1 MKVFV
6 YSDWAV
12 EVCRRSISFEVLS
25 RPSEVPVAEEVILL
39 LMAVPSLEEVRMQ
52 LASAMVLEDLSE
64 LLVEELIALVFDTFL
79 PLLLLGL
86 PKMLSVFLIEEL
98 AEVVVLMTMMKMK
111 RLVDQQFP
119 AV

>member
-1 MKVFV
+1 MM
-6 YSDWAV
+6 
-12 EVCRRSISFEVLS
+12 E
-25 RPSEVPVAEEVILL
+25 
-39 LMAVPSLEEVRMQ
+39 VPSLEEVRMQ

-64 LLVEELIALVFDTFL
+64 LLVEELIALVFDIFL

-111 RLVDQQFP
+111 RLVDQQFF
-119 AV
+119 VV

>member
-12 EVCRRSISFEVLS
+12 EVCRWSISFEVLS
-25 RPSEVPVAEEVILL
+25 RPSEVPVEEEVILL

-86 PKMLSVFLIEEL
+86 PKILLDDLMM
-98 AEVVVLMTMMKMK
+98 VVLMMMMKMK